1 MWGYFYFS
9 NQDGFDFDFCFVSNP
24 IIALINGSA
33 TIINIIQ

>member
-24 IIALINGSA
+24 INESA